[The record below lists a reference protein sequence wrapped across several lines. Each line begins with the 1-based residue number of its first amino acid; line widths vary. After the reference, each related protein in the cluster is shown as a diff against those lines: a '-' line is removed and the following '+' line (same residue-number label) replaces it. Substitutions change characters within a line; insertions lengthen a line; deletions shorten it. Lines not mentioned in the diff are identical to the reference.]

1 MATRHIAALAAVA
14 LAVISTPA
22 GAQDIANYQ
31 GPGMKFYYSIPLD
44 ARSPKEQQ
52 PVFGMQMR
60 GERPYEVVN
69 FDNRLV
75 NNFLAG
81 GIGAGWIIAG
91 VAAAGVTTAIA
102 VNKKGSE
109 TQQQQKAAAAS
120 TPGGHPGH
128 YDGDTCPNGCHAYS
142 GYGFLIG
149 R

>member
-1 MATRHIAALAAVA
+1 MATKHIAALAAVA

-31 GPGMKFYYSIPLD
+31 GAGMKFYYSIPLD
-44 ARSPKEQQ
+44 ARTPKQAM
-52 PVFGMQMR
+52 PVFGIQMR

-75 NNFLAG
+75 NNFVAG

-91 VAAAGVTTAIA
+91 VAAAGATAAIA
-102 VNKKGSE
+102 ANKKGSE
-109 TQQQQKAAAAS
+109 QQQQAAAAKS

-128 YDGDTCPNGCHAYS
+128 YDGDTCPNNCHAYS
-142 GYGFLIG
+142 GFGFSIG

>member
-31 GPGMKFYYSIPLD
+31 GAGMKFYYSIPLD
-44 ARSPKEQQ
+44 ARTPKQAM
-52 PVFGMQMR
+52 PVFGIQMR

-75 NNFLAG
+75 NNFVAG

-91 VAAAGVTTAIA
+91 VAAAGATAAIA
-102 VNKKGSE
+102 ANKKGS
-109 TQQQQKAAAAS
+109 QQQQQQAAAKS
-120 TPGGHPGH
+120 TAGGHPGH

>member
-1 MATRHIAALAAVA
+1 MATRHLAALAIAA
-14 LAVISTPA
+14 AFISTPA

-31 GPGMKFYYSIPLD
+31 GPGIKFYYSIPLD
-44 ARSPKEQQ
+44 ARTPKQAM

-60 GERPYEVVN
+60 GERPYETVN

-102 VNKKGSE
+102 VNKKGAE
-109 TQQQQKAAAAS
+109 KQQRQAAAATS
-120 TPGGHPGH
+120 SGGGGSVPCPQTPA
-128 YDGDTCPNGCHAYS
+128 CP
-142 GYGFLIG
+142 
-149 R
+149 

>member
-1 MATRHIAALAAVA
+1 MATKHIAALAAVA
-14 LAVISTPA
+14 LAFISTPA

-44 ARSPKEQQ
+44 ARSPKQAA
-52 PVFGMQMR
+52 PTFGMQMR

-91 VAAAGVTTAIA
+91 VAAAGATAAIA
-102 VNKKGSE
+102 ANKKGSDK
-109 TQQQQKAAAAS
+109 QQQQAAAKS
-120 TPGGHPGH
+120 TAGGSHPGH
-128 YDGDTCPNGCHAYS
+128 YDGDTCPNNCHAYS
-142 GYGFLIG
+142 GFLIG
-149 R
+149 Q

>member
-1 MATRHIAALAAVA
+1 MATRHLAALAIAA
-14 LAVISTPA
+14 AFISTPA

-31 GPGMKFYYSIPLD
+31 GPGIKFYYSIPLD
-44 ARSPKEQQ
+44 ARTPKQAM

-60 GERPYEVVN
+60 GERPYETVN

-102 VNKKGSE
+102 VNKKGS
-109 TQQQQKAAAAS
+109 QQQAAAAKS
-120 TPGGHPGH
+120 TAGGSHPGH
-128 YDGDTCPNGCHAYS
+128 YDGDTCPNNCHAYS
-142 GYGFLIG
+142 GFLNG
-149 R
+149 M